1 MMNLFYLC
9 IVNILL
15 ILGGLSYAHDNAD
28 QHEIMHVYPLLE
40 EEYRK
45 NINAQCKMGIL
56 ERQNC
61 NKSLE
66 DKQKETSVNK

>member
-1 MMNLFYLC
+1 
-9 IVNILL
+9 
-15 ILGGLSYAHDNAD
+15 
-28 QHEIMHVYPLLE
+28 MHVYPLLE

>member
-1 MMNLFYLC
+1 MMNLFYLY

-15 ILGGLSYAHDNAD
+15 ILGGVSHAHDNAD
-28 QHEIMHVYPLLE
+28 QHEIMHVYPVLE

-45 NINAQCKMGIL
+45 DINTQCKMGLL

-61 NKSLE
+61 NKSIE

>member
-1 MMNLFYLC
+1 MNLFYLC

-15 ILGGLSYAHDNAD
+15 ILGGASYAHDNAD
-28 QHEIMHVYPLLE
+28 QHEIMHVYPVLE

-45 NINAQCKMGIL
+45 DINAQCKMGLL
-56 ERQNC
+56 ERQKC
-61 NKSLE
+61 NKSIE